1 MSRFDNGRERRI
13 IGRVKKSGGLMNFS
27 GKIRKTVHRLVIAAS
42 IGLGLTTAFGAW
54 GQGAAPETNSIE
66 AINIAGQQGGNLVV
80 KITLRQ
86 PLANPPAGFTINNP
100 PRIAFDF
107 PNTDNALGKNS
118 QEVGDGDLRN
128 LNIVQA
134 GGRTRLVMNLAKPL
148 GYETKVDG
156 NTVLITLQTGSS
168 TAATSNA
175 TTTSH
180 FAEAKPDDNRH
191 TLRDISFRRGAGG
204 EGRIVI
210 DLSDSSVGI
219 DLRQQGRNLV
229 IDFQNTALPKNL
241 ERRLDVA
248 DFATPVQTVD
258 AFVQGGGARVSIEP
272 KGLWE
277 HSAYQTD
284 NRFIVEIKPIVE
296 DPTKLIQGSRVGY
309 TGEKLSL
316 NFQNVEVR
324 AVLQVIADFT
334 GFNFITSDTV
344 GGNLTLRL
352 KDVPWDQALDIILQ
366 TKGLDMRKNGNVVW
380 IAPRDELA
388 TKEKLALEAQA
399 QISDIEPVR
408 TESFQLNYQKAEAF
422 QKILAD
428 KDQRIL
434 SKRGSAVID
443 PRTNTL
449 FVQDT
454 PSRLEQVRTLIRKI
468 DVPVRQVMIEARIV
482 EALDTFSRQLGARFG
497 INDRAGQNFPG
508 KGDDRI
514 VAGGSLD
521 ATGFT
526 TTQIATTP
534 NFSQTLGVNLPI
546 AGIGGK
552 SPGVFSLIL
561 FNSGLSRFLN
571 MEVSALQADGKG
583 KIISSP
589 RVVTADQVE
598 ATIESGTE
606 IPYQQATASGATS
619 VAFKKAT
626 LSLKVRPQIT
636 PDDNIIM
643 DLNVHKDSPDFTSS
657 PPSITTKQ
665 ISTNVLVQNGGT
677 VVIGGVF
684 TQTQSDTTTKIPLL
698 GDMPYIGFLFRTNS
712 KQDDRQELLI
722 FISPR
727 VVKSS
732 LSLR

>member
-1 MSRFDNGRERRI
+1 MKLSNKFSTIIQRLILGMFLSLAGSYAMSQATPPAANGIESI
-13 IGRVKKSGGLMNFS
+13 
-27 GKIRKTVHRLVIAAS
+27 TV
-42 IGLGLTTAFGAW
+42 
-54 GQGAAPETNSIE
+54 
-66 AINIAGQQGGNLVV
+66 AGQQGGNIVV
-80 KITLRQ
+80 KINLRQ
-86 PLANPPAGFTINNP
+86 PLPNPPAGFTINNP

-107 PNTDNALGKNS
+107 PDTENSMGKS
-118 QEVGDGDLRN
+118 AQEIGDGDLRN
-128 LNIVQA
+128 MNIVQA
-134 GGRTRLVMNLAKPL
+134 GGRTRVVMNLAKPL
-148 GYETKVDG
+148 GYDTKVDG
-156 NTVLITLQTGSS
+156 KSVLITLQTASAA
-168 TAATSNA
+168 TAAA
-175 TTTSH
+175 PVTSH
-180 FAEAKPDDNRH
+180 FAEAKPDDTRH
-191 TLRDISFRRGAGG
+191 SLRDVSFRRGPNG
-204 EGRIVI
+204 EGRLVI

-219 DLRQQGRNLV
+219 DLRQQGRSLIV
-229 IDFQNTALPKNL
+229 DFSNTALPKNL
-241 ERRLDVA
+241 ERRLDVV
-248 DFATPVQTVD
+248 DFGTPVQTVD
-258 AFVQGGGARVSIEP
+258 AFAQNGGTRISIEP

-284 NRFIVEIKPIVE
+284 NRFIVEVKPIVE
-296 DPTKLIQGSRVGY
+296 DPTKLIQGTRAGY

-408 TESFQLNYQKAEAF
+408 TESFQLNYQKADAF

-454 PSRLEQVRTLIRKI
+454 PSRLEQVRALVRKI

-482 EALDTFSRQLGARFG
+482 EASDTFTRNLGARLGVF
-497 INDRAGQNFPG
+497 DRGTAGGPPGQNLPG
-508 KGDDRI
+508 KGDDR
-514 VAGGSLD
+514 VTFGGSLD
-521 ATGFT
+521 ATGFFT
-526 TTQIATTP
+526 SQIASPIPT
-534 NFSQTLGVNLPI
+534 FSQTLGVNLP
-546 AGIGGK
+546 ATGINGRNA
-552 SPGVFSLIL
+552 SAFSLIL
-561 FNSGLSRFLN
+561 FNSALSKFLN

-589 RVVTADQVE
+589 RVITADQIE
-598 ATIESGTE
+598 ATIEQGTE
-606 IPYQQATASGATS
+606 IPYQQGTASGATS

-626 LSLKVRPQIT
+626 LSLKVKPQIT

-643 DLNVHKDSPDFTSS
+643 DLNVHKDSVGTVTTAG
-657 PPSITTKQ
+657 PSIDTKQ
-665 ISTNVLVQNGGT
+665 ITTNVLVQNGGT
-677 VVIGGVF
+677 VVIGGIY
-684 TQTQSDTTTKIPLL
+684 TQTQNDQTTKVPLF
-698 GDMPYIGFLFRTNS
+698 GDLPYLGFLFRTNS
-712 KQDDRQELLI
+712 KQDDRNELLI

-727 VVKSS
+727 IMKSTV
-732 LSLR
+732 SLR